1 MPISFN
7 QLLNLLHLS
16 RTNKTFLVNTKDIF
30 FLPKTYK
37 FLTFRIIMKHT
48 SKNQGSHHNN
58 EEPSSESSLEK
69 IIKET
74 IQKLKDKEFSKK
86 IVILDT
92 NVLISD
98 PTALYN
104 FKNSLKV
111 IPYGTVGRELNNVS
125 NNSRNA
131 ISRFNANEAKKT
143 IENIIDF
150 AKQRGID
157 PANNPI
163 PMNDGR
169 DLIYIID
176 DTKLNTDPLKITTDL
191 GNGDLSILNTAKVF
205 DRISKEE
212 GCNAVLITNDLAL
225 RTLTKIN
232 NINAEELK
240 KGSIDL
246 TQISKGYYLCSDPD
260 ALAKIFDNSKSS
272 TTKMKSFVSKLMPL
286 ESFNQLIVEGIPIEE
301 LPHNSY
307 IIFTGSEEK
316 SKEIINSSDDD
327 FKEHFKELP
336 SLVFRIDRVNKV
348 IKPIKYDEPY
358 KSIFG
363 ISPKNLE
370 QYLFMNDCIDEDI
383 KIAVGHGVEGT
394 GKTLISLASS
404 IYLAQRYLKENH
416 FERNPKLDLTDF
428 VKISK
433 PIVHSEEIG
442 YLPGGVD
449 SKLELDYFS
458 FTSAI
463 KRLWDRRILANKEYK
478 IKNIDFG
485 SNSNYDITSLYD
497 SYDDLMNDSGAL
509 FLKAPLGFMR
519 GVDWGNGVWIIDEFQ
534 NAEIGQARS
543 LITRA
548 GDDVKIII
556 TGCPYQ
562 IDSKY
567 LRDNYNALAFLLY
580 NIQKTNT
587 TEERYKNAPFVNSIN
602 LSKTERGKLAKWGA
616 TLDVNDYDYNK
627 K

>member
-1 MPISFN
+1 M
-7 QLLNLLHLS
+7 
-16 RTNKTFLVNTKDIF
+16 
-30 FLPKTYK
+30 PKTYK
-37 FLTFRIIMKHT
+37 FLTFRKIMEDLP
-48 SKNQGSHHNN
+48 KNNGSPNKN
-58 EEPSSESSLEK
+58 KRPSSNSPLED

-74 IQKLKDKEFSKK
+74 IQRLHSKISSRK

-98 PTALYN
+98 PTVLYN

-111 IPYGTVGRELNNVS
+111 IPYGTIGAELNNVS

-131 ISRFNANEAKKT
+131 ISRFNATEAKKT
-143 IENIIDF
+143 IENIIDV
-150 AKQRGID
+150 AIKSDID

-163 PMNDGR
+163 PINDGN
-169 DLIYIID
+169 DFIYLID
-176 DTKLNTDPLKITTDL
+176 DNKLKRDPLKITTNL

-205 DRISKEE
+205 DRISKKE
-212 GCNAVLITNDLAL
+212 GYDTILITNDLAL
-225 RTLTKIN
+225 RTLAKIN
-232 NINAEELK
+232 NLNAEELK

-246 TQISKGYYLCSDPD
+246 NKISKGYYLCSDPD
-260 ALAKIFDNSKSS
+260 ALAKIFDINESYVS
-272 TTKMKSFVSKLMPL
+272 KMKSSKPPKIIPL
-286 ESFNQLIVEGIPIEE
+286 ESFNNLVVEGIPIEE

-316 SKEIINSSDDD
+316 SKEIVNRSDSNFHKLFD
-327 FKEHFKELP
+327 ELP
-336 SLVFRIDRVNKV
+336 HIVFRTDRVNGI
-348 IKPIKYDEPY
+348 IKSIKYDEPY

-363 ISPKNLE
+363 ICPKNLE

-404 IYLAQRYLKENH
+404 IYLAQRYLKDNNLES
-416 FERNPKLDLTDF
+416 NPKLDLKDF
-428 VKISK
+428 IKISK

-463 KRLWDRRILANKEYK
+463 KRLWDRRILANKDHRQ
-478 IKNIDFG
+478 IKTTNFDFDYN
-485 SNSNYDITSLYD
+485 SNSDITSIYD

-587 TEERYKNAPFVNSIN
+587 TEDRYKNAPFVNSIN

>member
-1 MPISFN
+1 M
-7 QLLNLLHLS
+7 
-16 RTNKTFLVNTKDIF
+16 DIF
-30 FLPKTYK
+30 LLPKTYK
-37 FLTFRIIMKHT
+37 FLTFRRIMKHT
-48 SKNQGSHHNN
+48 PKNQGSPHNK
-58 EEPSSESSLEK
+58 ETKEPSSEPSLEK

-98 PTALYN
+98 PTAIYN
-104 FKNSLKV
+104 FNNSLKV
-111 IPYGTVGRELNNVS
+111 IPYGTVGGELNNVS

-131 ISRFNANEAKKT
+131 VSRFNANEAKKT

-150 AKQRGID
+150 ARKRGID

-163 PMNDGR
+163 QMNDGQ

-176 DTKLNTDPLKITTDL
+176 DTKLNKDPLNITTNL

-205 DRISKEE
+205 DKISKEE
-212 GCNAVLITNDLAL
+212 GYNTVLITNDLAL
-225 RTLTKIN
+225 RTLAKIN

-246 TQISKGYYLCSDPD
+246 SKISKGYYLCSDQD
-260 ALAKIFDNSKSS
+260 ALAKIFENIKSKN
-272 TTKMKSFVSKLMPL
+272 KIKSYEPKVIPL
-286 ESFNQLIVEGIPIEE
+286 ESFNHLMVEGIPIEE

-316 SKEIINSSDDD
+316 SKEIVNSSDAD
-327 FKEHFKELP
+327 FKKHFNELP
-336 SLVFRIDRVNKV
+336 SLVFRIDRVNEA

-363 ISPKNLE
+363 IYPKNLE

-416 FERNPKLDLTDF
+416 FESNPKLDLKDF
-428 VKISK
+428 IKISK

-463 KRLWDRRILANKEYK
+463 KRLWDRRILANKDYK